1 MQKKRK
7 LPIYAVLSIAFLT
20 FCSTGFLLA
29 PNDPKALTLEAKLL
43 SPCMSYPF
51 GTDELGRCIFSR
63 ILMGGYVTLGMAL
76 CSAAIVAVAGTAAG
90 LLLGHAGSGKRVVV
104 DSAINAATA
113 IPPIAYLVIFNGIWG
128 NSIPTMM
135 VALTASL
142 ILRMIKLVKTLTE
155 IEMGKAYIMCMVSSG
170 ATKNG
175 ILFAHVLPNIAGE
188 IVHFLCLSCAEMIV
202 GISAFSF
209 IGFTLGDEVIDWG
222 SMLASARKLMG
233 VKPSLLFY
241 PSLFIFLSTVSFNM
255 LGRLFQKEN
264 TDHA

>member
-7 LPIYAVLSIAFLT
+7 LPIYAVLSIAFLI

-113 IPPIAYLVIFNGIWG
+113 IPPIAYLVIFIGIWG

-142 ILRMIKLVKTLTE
+142 ILRMVKLVKTLTE
-155 IEMGKAYIMCMVSSG
+155 IEMGKAYIMCMVS
-170 ATKNG
+170 
-175 ILFAHVLPNIAGE
+175 
-188 IVHFLCLSCAEMIV
+188 
-202 GISAFSF
+202 
-209 IGFTLGDEVIDWG
+209 
-222 SMLASARKLMG
+222 
-233 VKPSLLFY
+233 
-241 PSLFIFLSTVSFNM
+241 
-255 LGRLFQKEN
+255 
-264 TDHA
+264 

>member
-1 MQKKRK
+1 
-7 LPIYAVLSIAFLT
+7 
-20 FCSTGFLLA
+20 
-29 PNDPKALTLEAKLL
+29 
-43 SPCMSYPF
+43 
-51 GTDELGRCIFSR
+51 
-63 ILMGGYVTLGMAL
+63 
-76 CSAAIVAVAGTAAG
+76 
-90 LLLGHAGSGKRVVV
+90 
-104 DSAINAATA
+104 
-113 IPPIAYLVIFNGIWG
+113 
-128 NSIPTMM
+128 M
-135 VALTASL
+135 V
-142 ILRMIKLVKTLTE
+142 KLVKTLTE